1 LLIQSGTLRKG
12 DAIAVG
18 GSFGRVRAI
27 FNDIGQEIM
36 AAPPS
41 TPVQIL
47 GLDILPQ
54 AGDTFSVFKN
64 VQEAKASSSDVRDK
78 MNEQKRSRSLEF
90 FSSQVREGQAKE
102 LAVIVK
108 ADVQGS
114 AEAIASEI
122 NKLNSD
128 EVRIRIIHSAAGAVT
143 ENDINLAAAT
153 NAIVVNFNS
162 VIDGTASR
170 LAQEQT
176 VPIYNYNIIYEI
188 TDALRRAINGLL
200 EPEKVEIKYGQAE
213 IRQVFP
219 SGKTKIAGCY
229 VTEGKLTRGSIAKII
244 RNKKE
249 IATLR
254 LNSLKRFKDD
264 AKEVLEGFECGVLFD
279 NFNDFQPLD
288 IIECWG
294 IELQERK
301 V

>member
-1 LLIQSGTLRKG
+1 MR
-12 DAIAVG
+12 
-18 GSFGRVRAI
+18 
-27 FNDIGQEIM
+27 
-36 AAPPS
+36 
-41 TPVQIL
+41 
-47 GLDILPQ
+47 
-54 AGDTFSVFKN
+54 
-64 VQEAKASSSDVRDK
+64 
-78 MNEQKRSRSLEF
+78 RS
-90 FSSQVREGQAKE
+90 
-102 LAVIVK
+102 
-108 ADVQGS
+108 
-114 AEAIASEI
+114 
-122 NKLNSD
+122 
-128 EVRIRIIHSAAGAVT
+128 
-143 ENDINLAAAT
+143 
-153 NAIVVNFNS
+153 
-162 VIDGTASR
+162 
-170 LAQEQT
+170 
-176 VPIYNYNIIYEI
+176 
-188 TDALRRAINGLL
+188 INGLL

-219 SGKTKIAGCY
+219 SGKTKIAACY